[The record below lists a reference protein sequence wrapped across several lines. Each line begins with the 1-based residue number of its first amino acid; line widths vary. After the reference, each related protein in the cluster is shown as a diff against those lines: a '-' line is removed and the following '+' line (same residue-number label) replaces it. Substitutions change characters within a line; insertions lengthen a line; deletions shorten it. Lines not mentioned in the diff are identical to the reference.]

1 MHGKRFLSIIILL
14 DFPGYAQRAAGTK
27 SVETEYANCRLYTVN
42 SEQCTRVAKASM
54 RWRSQIRNENESVD
68 FSHATG
74 LTDKR

>member
-14 DFPGYAQRAAGTK
+14 DFPGYAQRAA
-27 SVETEYANCRLYTVN
+27 ETEYANCRLYTVN
-42 SEQCTRVAKASM
+42 SEQCARAAEASM